1 MTIMVILGVLLIVLF
16 PIWPFTVK
24 YALWLVSL
32 VLLVILC
39 GIILIRLLVFLI
51 CIIFNYHVWI
61 FPNLFFATGI
71 LDSFIP
77 IIEVAKGDRT
87 WFSIFIRL
95 FGISVFVLL
104 SLHIYMN
111 PTFFDCTFP

>member
-1 MTIMVILGVLLIVLF
+1 MGVLLIVLF